1 VWTHR
6 VVLPMAVWLTVAL
19 ARIAGAQEPFPL
31 VDGERQAVIVAAGGL
46 GKNLQAYVEKSTGR
60 KLQLVAEKGYQP
72 GAMPLA
78 IFVGDTA
85 KARELFGEKLKTLD
99 ADAYIVHIAPSFVVL
114 AGSPYAEWDF
124 LRTHLGI
131 ESYVPNE
138 LFTVVPKH
146 EKVLVPAGTRVEE
159 PVFLSRGFSALNTSQ
174 WLRGHPPIP
183 WRIAS
188 GHGRY
193 KFHHNIHSFIPVAE
207 FGKDHPEY
215 FPMVGGKRSIISTS
229 AGPGPCISNPE
240 VVQIVIR
247 KCREFFDKNPK
258 ELCISLGMTDG
269 GYCECPAC
277 KAMDGPSLE
286 INGRTSAKS
295 NRYYAFLNQVAK
307 AIRESHPGKFI
318 GTLGYA
324 GADLPPTFPV
334 ERNLIVYMCYNRA
347 NWVNPEDKK
356 ADLALIDAWMERLD
370 RIGIYEYLYGLGYSV
385 PRLYTHRLADML
397 RYVGNKK
404 PLSGLY
410 AEIYSHHG
418 LDGPKAWLTER
429 LLWNPNQ
436 DVDQLLAQWSA
447 ACFGPAAEPMRQY
460 FDLLEQTWIKNSSR
474 VKQTGKFWGLYK
486 DEQLEMFLPEDM
498 PALWKLLDE
507 GKAKADSDIVRQRVD
522 YFASSLKITDV
533 TVRQYHAYNE
543 TMALIK
549 DKAEPAG
556 VLAALLK
563 GDQTAPDFD
572 LGAYTGKLIAADPTK
587 FIQGVQVARG
597 ALATQY
603 LFDRAIWP
611 AVHAKLKAG
620 ERDPAKLAAAAK
632 EAVLKLVGGMS
643 ASRESPSRRGAT
655 PPTNEA
661 SLPRV
666 GKMLALSER
675 FAVAKRAA
683 KPPTIDGTPDEP
695 CWQWVSHAPWFAR
708 LSMAAH
714 PSGTQF
720 AVACDDEHL
729 YIALRCPNQDPCAFT
744 EQTRK
749 QSNAYACPAWKYPSV
764 EIFLNPD
771 ERDAP
776 ASALPYYQV
785 IAAAAGGVWE
795 TTQKALTSWKVT
807 DNAKDLWQAELALS
821 WEKLGMDPKRFPWL
835 RLNLVRNMKFQG
847 DQDAAA
853 WFVTALANKDYSA
866 RGWLIFE
873 P

>member
-1 VWTHR
+1 
-6 VVLPMAVWLTVAL
+6 MAVCLAAL
-19 ARIAGAQEPFPL
+19 ARLVAAGEAFPL
-31 VDGERQAVIVAAGGL
+31 VDGKRQAVIVAAGGL
-46 GKNLQAYVEKSTGR
+46 GKNLQTYVEKSTGR
-60 KLQLVAEKGYQP
+60 RLQLLAERDYKP
-72 GAMPLA
+72 DAMPLA
-78 IFVGDTA
+78 VFVGDTP
-85 KARELFGEKLKTLD
+85 KARELFGEKLKALD
-99 ADAYIVHIAPSFVVL
+99 ADAYIVHVAPTFAVL

-124 LRTHLGI
+124 LRTHLGVD
-131 ESYVPNE
+131 SYVPNE
-138 LFTVVPKH
+138 LFTIVPKH
-146 EKVLVPAGTRVEE
+146 DRVLVPVGTRVEE
-159 PVFLSRGFSALNTSQ
+159 PVFLSRGFSALNSGQ
-174 WLRGHPPIP
+174 GLRGHPPIP
-183 WRIAS
+183 WRIVS

-193 KFHHNIHSFIPVAE
+193 KFHHSIQSFIPVEE
-207 FGKDHPEY
+207 FGKEHPEY
-215 FPMVGGKRSIISTS
+215 FPMVGDKRSPVSTS

-240 VVQIVIR
+240 VAKIIIR
-247 KCREFFDKNPK
+247 KCREYFDRNPK

-307 AIRESHPGKFI
+307 AIRESHPGRFI

-324 GADLPPTFPV
+324 GADLPPSFPV
-334 ERNLIVYMCYNRA
+334 ERNIIVYMCYNRG
-347 NWVNPEDKK
+347 NWVNPDDKK

-404 PLSGLY
+404 PLSGFY

-418 LDGPKAWLTER
+418 LDGPKAWITEK

-436 DVDQLLAQWSA
+436 DVDKLLAQWAA

-460 FDLLEQTWIKNSSR
+460 FDLLEQTWIKNSPR

-486 DEQLEMFLPEDM
+486 DEQLEMFLPDDM

-507 GKAKADSDIVRQRVD
+507 AKALADSDLVRQRID
-522 YFASSLKITDV
+522 YFASTLKITDV
-533 TVRQYHAYNE
+533 TVKQYHAYNE

-549 DKAEPAG
+549 DKAEPAR

-572 LGAYTGKLIAADPTK
+572 LAAYTGKLIAADPTK

-597 ALATQY
+597 AQATQY
-603 LFDRAIWP
+603 IFDRAIWP

-620 ERDPAKLAAAAK
+620 ERDPAKLSQAAVSTVSTK
-632 EAVLKLVGGMS
+632 STVS
-643 ASRESPSRRGAT
+643 T
-655 PPTNEA
+655 PRLA
-661 SLPRV
+661 
-666 GKMLALSER
+666 KMLALSER
-675 FAVAKRAA
+675 FAVAKRAP

-695 CWQWVSHAPWFAR
+695 CWQWVSHTPWFAR

-714 PSGTQF
+714 PVGTQF
-720 AVACDDEHL
+720 ALAYDDEQL

-744 EQTRK
+744 ESTRK
-749 QSNAYACPAWKYPSV
+749 ASSAYDCPAWKYPSV

-771 ERDAP
+771 ERDAS
-776 ASALPYYQV
+776 ASAVPYHQV
-785 IAAAAGGVWE
+785 IPAAAGGVWE
-795 TTQKALTSWKVT
+795 TPQKALASWKVT
-807 DNAKDLWQAELALS
+807 DNGKDLWQAELALS
-821 WEKLGMDPKRFPWL
+821 WKKLGMEPKRFPWL
-835 RLNLVRNMKFQG
+835 RLNLVRNMKFQN

-853 WFVTALANKDYSA
+853 WFITALANNAPSA
-866 RGWLIFE
+866 RGWLLFE

>member
-1 VWTHR
+1 F
-6 VVLPMAVWLTVAL
+6 A
-19 ARIAGAQEPFPL
+19 
-31 VDGERQAVIVAAGGL
+31 D
-46 GKNLQAYVEKSTGR
+46 
-60 KLQLVAEKGYQP
+60 
-72 GAMPLA
+72 
-78 IFVGDTA
+78 
-85 KARELFGEKLKTLD
+85 KLKALD
-99 ADAYIVHIAPSFVVL
+99 ADAYIVHVAPTFAVL

-124 LRTHLGI
+124 VRMHLGA

-138 LFTVVPKH
+138 LFTVIPKH
-146 EKVLVPAGTRVEE
+146 EKVLVPVGTRVEE
-159 PVFLSRGFSALNTSQ
+159 PVFLSRGFSALNSSQ

-183 WRIAS
+183 WRIVS

-193 KFHHNIHSFIPVAE
+193 KFHHNIHSFIPVE
-207 FGKDHPEY
+207 KFGKDHPEF
-215 FPMVGGKRSIISTS
+215 FPMVGDKRSLTSDS

-240 VVQIVIR
+240 VVKIVIH

-286 INGRTSAKS
+286 INGRTSPKS
-295 NRYYAFLNQVAK
+295 NRYYAFLNKVAK
-307 AIRESHPGKFI
+307 AIRESHPGRFI

-324 GADLPPTFPV
+324 GADLPPSFPV

-347 NWVNPEDKK
+347 NWVNAEDKK
-356 ADLALIDAWMERLD
+356 ADLAMIDAWMERLD

-404 PLSGLY
+404 PLSGFY

-436 DVDQLLAQWSA
+436 DVDRLLAQWCS

-460 FDLLEQTWIKNSSR
+460 FDLLENTWIKNSSR
-474 VKQTGKFWGLYK
+474 VKQTGKFWGLYR
-486 DEQLEMFLPEDM
+486 DEQLEMFLPDDM
-498 PALWKLLDE
+498 HALWKLLDTA
-507 GKAKADSDIVRQRVD
+507 KAKADSQVVGQRID
-522 YFASSLKITDV
+522 YFASTLKITDV
-533 TVRQYHAYNE
+533 TVKQYHAYNN

-549 DKAEPAG
+549 DKAEPG
-556 VLAALLK
+556 RVLKALLW
-563 GDQTAPDFD
+563 GDALAPDFD
-572 LGAYTGKLIAADPTK
+572 LAAYTGKLIAADPTK

-603 LFDRAIWP
+603 IFDRAIWP
-611 AVHAKLKAG
+611 AVHARLKAG
-620 ERDPAKLAAAAK
+620 ERDPAKLTAEAK
-632 EAVLKLVGGMS
+632 EALRKIVGG
-643 ASRESPSRRGAT
+643 
-655 PPTNEA
+655 A

-666 GKMLALSER
+666 EKMVALSER
-675 FAVAKRAA
+675 IAVAKRVS

-695 CWQWVSHAPWFAR
+695 CWQWVDHRPWFAR

-714 PSGTQF
+714 TGATQF
-720 AVACDDEHL
+720 ALAYDDEQL
-729 YIALRCPNQDPCAFT
+729 YIALRCPGQDPCAFS
-744 EQTRK
+744 ESTRK
-749 QSNAYACPAWKYPSV
+749 ASSAYDCPAWKYPSV
-764 EIFLNPD
+764 EVFLNPD

-776 ASALPYYQV
+776 ASAVPYYQV
-785 IAAAAGGVWE
+785 IAAAAGGAWE
-795 TTQKALTSWKVT
+795 TPQKALASWKVT
-807 DNAKDLWQAELALS
+807 DNGKDLWQAELVLS
-821 WEKLGMDPKRFPWL
+821 WKKLGIVPKRFPWL

-847 DQDAAA
+847 DQDAAG
-853 WFVTALANKDYSA
+853 WFVTALANNSPSA
-866 RGWLIFE
+866 RGWLLFE